1 MIPSESFQEVGQTML
16 TKSHSFTYYTFEYNV
31 LEKQLIFL
39 EKELSM
45 VNTET
50 NELNDIIR
58 DLITKYNLNSR
69 FSFFLSNL
77 SGKSI
82 FQIKKMITNFKT
94 QLQNKEREKTMLL
107 LDIETT
113 KKQIIICNTNIKE
126 LYN

>member
-1 MIPSESFQEVGQTML
+1 MIPSESFQEAGQTML

-94 QLQNKEREKTMLL
+94 QLQNKEREKKILL